1 MPERPD
7 TVAAVDWEAYLADAE
22 RDYAAAATPEELAEV
37 DVRYQ
42 GRRSP
47 LKLTLR
53 EVRDR
58 ETGKQLNDVRVRLEQ
73 LERDAAERVNRL
85 QLDAQLQ
92 ERVDVTL
99 PAELLGDVRVR
110 PRGSLHPTTL
120 IRRDVEDAF
129 IGLGYEIR
137 EDREIET
144 VEYNF
149 DKLAFPEWHPAR
161 SPRGTFYLDAEHVLR
176 TETSPSQIFALEE
189 KPPPVYMVSIGRV
202 YRRDAIDA
210 THFPIFHQFEGLAID
225 RGITMADLKG
235 TLLHVMRAL
244 FGEEREVRFRTHYF
258 PFTEPSMEPDISCG
272 VCGGSGCPTCSWSGW
287 VEIGGSGMVDPQVLA
302 NVGLDPDEWGGFAFG
317 LGLERAAQL
326 RYDIPLL
333 RPFWENDLRFL
344 RQFR

>member
-1 MPERPD
+1 MD
-7 TVAAVDWEAYLADAE
+7 TVAAVDWDDYLKQAE
-22 RDYAAAATPEELAEV
+22 RDYAAASTGEELSEANV
-37 DVRYQ
+37 KYQ

-47 LKLTLR
+47 LKLALR
-53 EVRDR
+53 EVRDPD
-58 ETGKQLNDVRVRLEQ
+58 TGRRLNGLRQRLEE
-73 LERDAAERVNRL
+73 LEHEAAQRVERL
-85 QLDAQLQ
+85 LLDARLRQS
-92 ERVDVTL
+92 VDVTL
-99 PAELLGDVRVR
+99 PAVLLGDVPPR
-110 PRGSLHPTTL
+110 PRGTLHPTTL
-120 IRRDVEDAF
+120 VRRDVEDAF

-137 EDREIET
+137 EDPEIET

-149 DKLAFPEWHPAR
+149 DKLAFPAWHPAR
-161 SPRGTFYLDAEHVLR
+161 SPRATFYVDPSHVLR
-176 TETSPSQIFALEE
+176 TETSPSQIRILEE

-225 RGITMADLKG
+225 HGITLADLQG

-244 FGEEREVRFRTHYF
+244 FGEDREVRFRTHYF
-258 PFTEPSMEPDISCG
+258 PFTEPSLEPDVSCG
-272 VCGGSGCPTCSWSGW
+272 VCGGSGCPTCKWSGW
-287 VEIGGSGMVDPQVLA
+287 IEIGGSGMVDPQVLE
-302 NVGLDPDEWGGFAFG
+302 NVGLDPAEWGGFAFG

>member
-1 MPERPD
+1 MD
-7 TVAAVDWEAYLADAE
+7 TVAAVNPDDLQKEALAAV
-22 RDYAAAATPEELAEV
+22 AAATTVAELDEV
-37 DVRYQ
+37 RVRYL
-42 GRRSP
+42 GRSSE
-47 LKLTLR
+47 LKLALR

-58 ETGKQLNDVRVRLEQ
+58 ETGMALNAVREVLEAAFAARQ
-73 LERDAAERVNRL
+73 EELERAELSERL
-85 QLDAQLQ
+85 AT

-110 PRGSLHPTTL
+110 PRGTLHPTTL

-149 DKLAFPEWHPAR
+149 DKLAFPAWHPAR
-161 SPRGTFYLDAEHVLR
+161 SPRDTFYVDSDHVLR
-176 TETSPSQIFALEE
+176 TETSPSQIHILEE
-189 KPPPVYMVSIGRV
+189 KPPPIYMVSIGRV
-202 YRRDAIDA
+202 YRRDAI
-210 THFPIFHQFEGLAID
+210 TPTRFPIFHQFEGLAID

-244 FGEEREVRFRTHYF
+244 FGEERRVRFRTHYF
-258 PFTEPSMEPDISCG
+258 PFTEPSMEPDVSCG
-272 VCGGSGCPTCSWSGW
+272 VCGGSGCPTCKWSGW
-287 VEIGGSGMVDPQVLA
+287 IEIGGSGMIDPQVLT
-302 NVGLDPDEWGGFAFG
+302 NVGLDPEEWGGFAFG
-317 LGLERAAQL
+317 LGLERTAQL
-326 RYDIPLL
+326 RYDIPTI

>member
-1 MPERPD
+1 MD
-7 TVAAVDWEAYLADAE
+7 TVAAVNPDDLQKEALAAV
-22 RDYAAAATPEELAEV
+22 AAATTVVELDEAR
-37 DVRYQ
+37 VRYL
-42 GRRSP
+42 GRSSE
-47 LKLTLR
+47 LKLALR

-58 ETGKQLNDVRVRLEQ
+58 ETGMALNAVREALEAAFATRQ
-73 LERDAAERVNRL
+73 EELERAELSERL
-85 QLDAQLQ
+85 AT

-110 PRGSLHPTTL
+110 PRGTLHPTTL

-149 DKLAFPEWHPAR
+149 DKLAFPAWHPAR
-161 SPRGTFYLDAEHVLR
+161 SSRDTFYVDPSTVLR
-176 TETSPSQIFALEE
+176 TETSPSQIHILEE
-189 KPPPVYMVSIGRV
+189 KPPPIYMVSIGRV
-202 YRRDAIDA
+202 YRRDAI
-210 THFPIFHQFEGLAID
+210 TPTRFPIFHQFEGLAID

-244 FGEEREVRFRTHYF
+244 FGEERRVRFRTHYF
-258 PFTEPSMEPDISCG
+258 PFTEPSMEPDVSCG
-272 VCGGSGCPTCSWSGW
+272 VCGGSGCPTCKWSGW
-287 VEIGGSGMVDPQVLA
+287 IEIGGSGMVDPEVLA
-302 NVGLDPDEWGGFAFG
+302 NVGLDPEEWGGFAFG

-326 RYDIPLL
+326 RYDIPTI

>member
-1 MPERPD
+1 LD
-7 TVAAVDWEAYLADAE
+7 TVAAVDWEKYLADAE
-22 RDYAAAATPEELAEV
+22 RDYAAPASAVELS
-37 DVRYQ
+37 DVNARYQ

-47 LKLTLR
+47 LRLALA

-58 ETGKQLNDVRVRLEQ
+58 ESGIRLNAVRQRIEELEQ
-73 LERDAAERVNRL
+73 EASERIGRAE
-85 QLDAQLQ
+85 LDARLTG
-92 ERVDVTL
+92 RVDVTL
-99 PAELLGDVRVR
+99 PAELLGEVR
-110 PRGSLHPTTL
+110 PRPRASLHPTTL

-149 DKLAFPEWHPAR
+149 DKLTFPAWHPAR
-161 SPRGTFYLDAEHVLR
+161 SRRASIYLGDDTVLR
-176 TETSPSQIFALEE
+176 TETSPSQIRILEE

-202 YRRDAIDA
+202 YRRDTIDA

-225 RGITMADLKG
+225 RGITLADLKG

-258 PFTEPSMEPDISCG
+258 PFTEPSMEPDVSCG

-287 VEIGGSGMVDPQVLA
+287 IEIGGSGMVDPQVLE
-302 NVGLDPDEWGGFAFG
+302 NVALDPDEWGGFAFG

-326 RYDIPLL
+326 RYDIPTI
-333 RPFWENDLRFL
+333 RPYWENDLRFL

>member
-1 MPERPD
+1 LD
-7 TVAAVDWEAYLADAE
+7 TVAAVNPDDLEREALAAV
-22 RDYAAAATPEELAEV
+22 AAASSLAQLDEARV
-37 DVRYQ
+37 HYL
-42 GRRSP
+42 GRRSE
-47 LKLTLR
+47 LKLALR

-58 ETGKQLNDVRVRLEQ
+58 DTGMALNAVREAIESAVAERQEE
-73 LERDAAERVNRL
+73 LERAGLEERL
-85 QLDAQLQ
+85 AT

-99 PAELLGDVRVR
+99 PAELLGEVR
-110 PRGSLHPTTL
+110 PRPRAGLHPTTL

-149 DKLAFPEWHPAR
+149 DKLTFPAWHPAR
-161 SPRGTFYLDAEHVLR
+161 SRRASIYLGDDTVLR
-176 TETSPSQIFALEE
+176 TETSPSQIRILEE

-202 YRRDAIDA
+202 YRRDTIDA

-225 RGITMADLKG
+225 RGITLADLKG

-258 PFTEPSMEPDISCG
+258 PFTEPSMEPDVSCG

-287 VEIGGSGMVDPQVLA
+287 IEIGGSGMVDPQVLE
-302 NVGLDPDEWGGFAFG
+302 NVALDPDEWGGFAFG

-326 RYDIPLL
+326 RYDIPTI
-333 RPFWENDLRFL
+333 RPYWENDLRFL

>member
-1 MPERPD
+1 LD
-7 TVAAVDWEAYLADAE
+7 TVAAVNPDDLQKEALAAV
-22 RDYAAAATPEELAEV
+22 AAATTVAELDEV
-37 DVRYQ
+37 RVRYL
-42 GRRSP
+42 GRSSE
-47 LKLTLR
+47 LKLALR

-58 ETGKQLNDVRVRLEQ
+58 ETGMALNAVREVLEAAFAARQ
-73 LERDAAERVNRL
+73 EELERAELSERL
-85 QLDAQLQ
+85 AT

-110 PRGSLHPTTL
+110 PRGTLHPTTL

-149 DKLAFPEWHPAR
+149 DKLAFPAWHPAR
-161 SPRGTFYLDAEHVLR
+161 SPRDTFYVDSDHVLR
-176 TETSPSQIFALEE
+176 TETSPSQIHILEE
-189 KPPPVYMVSIGRV
+189 KPPPIYMVSIGRV
-202 YRRDAIDA
+202 YRRDAI
-210 THFPIFHQFEGLAID
+210 TPTRFPIFHQFEGLAID

-244 FGEEREVRFRTHYF
+244 FGEERRVRFRTHYF
-258 PFTEPSMEPDISCG
+258 PFTEPSMEPDVSCG
-272 VCGGSGCPTCSWSGW
+272 VCGGSGCPTCKWSGW
-287 VEIGGSGMVDPQVLA
+287 IEIGGSGMIDPQVLT
-302 NVGLDPDEWGGFAFG
+302 NVGLDPEEWGGFAFG
-317 LGLERAAQL
+317 LGLERTAQL
-326 RYDIPLL
+326 RYDIPTI

>member
-1 MPERPD
+1 MD
-7 TVAAVDWEAYLADAE
+7 TVAAVNPDDLQKEALAAV
-22 RDYAAAATPEELAEV
+22 AAATTVAELDEAR
-37 DVRYQ
+37 VRYL
-42 GRRSP
+42 GRSSE
-47 LKLTLR
+47 LKLALR

-58 ETGKQLNDVRVRLEQ
+58 ETGMALNAVREALEAAFAARQ
-73 LERDAAERVNRL
+73 EELERAELSERL
-85 QLDAQLQ
+85 AT

-110 PRGSLHPTTL
+110 PRGTLHPTTL

-161 SPRGTFYLDAEHVLR
+161 SSRDTFYVDSGHVLR
-176 TETSPSQIFALEE
+176 TETSPSQIHILEE
-189 KPPPVYMVSIGRV
+189 KPPPIYMVSIGRV
-202 YRRDAIDA
+202 YRRDAI
-210 THFPIFHQFEGLAID
+210 TPTRFPIFHQFEGLAID

-258 PFTEPSMEPDISCG
+258 PFTEPSMEPDVSCG
-272 VCGGSGCPTCSWSGW
+272 VCRGSGCPTCKWSGW
-287 VEIGGSGMVDPQVLA
+287 IEIGGSGMIDPQVLA
-302 NVGLDPDEWGGFAFG
+302 NVGLDPEEWGGFAFG
-317 LGLERAAQL
+317 LGLERTAQL
-326 RYDIPLL
+326 RYDIPTI

>member
-7 TVAAVDWEAYLADAE
+7 TVAAVDWDEYLREAE
-22 RDYAAAATPEELAEV
+22 HDYAATTTAVELG
-37 DVRYQ
+37 DVNARYQ

-47 LKLTLR
+47 LRLALA

-58 ETGKQLNDVRVRLEQ
+58 ETGIRLNAVR
-73 LERDAAERVNRL
+73 ERVEEREGEAAARIGRAE
-85 QLDAQLQ
+85 LDARLS

-99 PAELLGDVRVR
+99 PAELLGDVH
-110 PRGSLHPTTL
+110 PRARGTLHPTTL

-149 DKLAFPEWHPAR
+149 DKLAFPVWHPAR
-161 SPRGTFYLDAEHVLR
+161 SAGDTFYVDSGHVLR
-176 TETSPSQIFALEE
+176 TETSASQIHIMEE
-189 KPPPVYMVSIGRV
+189 KPPPIYMVSIGRV
-202 YRRDAIDA
+202 YRRDAI
-210 THFPIFHQFEGLAID
+210 TPTRFPIFHQFEGLAID
-225 RGITMADLKG
+225 RGITLADLKG

-244 FGEEREVRFRTHYF
+244 FGDERDVRFRTHYF
-258 PFTEPSMEPDISCG
+258 PFTEPSMESDVSCG
-272 VCGGSGCPTCSWSGW
+272 VCGGPGCPTCKWSGW
-287 VEIGGSGMVDPQVLA
+287 IELGGSGMVDPQVLE

-317 LGLERAAQL
+317 FGLERAAQL
-326 RYDIPLL
+326 RYDIPTI
-333 RPFWENDLRFL
+333 RPFWEDDLRFL

>member
-1 MPERPD
+1 LD
-7 TVAAVDWEAYLADAE
+7 TVAAVNPDDVQKEALAAVE
-22 RDYAAAATPEELAEV
+22 AATALAEL
-37 DVRYQ
+37 DELRVRYL
-42 GRRSP
+42 GRRSA
-47 LKLTLR
+47 LKLALR

-58 ETGKQLNDVRVRLEQ
+58 ETGMALNSAREAIEAAVAARQEE
-73 LERDAAERVNRL
+73 LERAELEARL
-85 QLDAQLQ
+85 QG

-99 PAELLGDVRVR
+99 PAELLGDVRPR
-110 PRGSLHPTTL
+110 PRGTLHPTTL

-137 EDREIET
+137 EDREVET

-149 DKLAFPEWHPAR
+149 DKLAFPAWHPAR
-161 SPRGTFYLDAEHVLR
+161 SSGDTFYVDPGHVLR
-176 TETSPSQIFALEE
+176 TETSPSQIHKMEE
-189 KPPPVYMVSIGRV
+189 SGPPIYMVSIGRV
-202 YRRDAIDA
+202 YRRDAI
-210 THFPIFHQFEGLAID
+210 TPTRFPIFHQFEGLAID

-258 PFTEPSMEPDISCG
+258 PFTEPSMEPDVSCG
-272 VCGGSGCPTCSWSGW
+272 VCGGSGCPTCKWSGW
-287 VEIGGSGMVDPQVLA
+287 IEIGGSGMVDPQVLA

-326 RYDIPLL
+326 RYDIPTI
-333 RPFWENDLRFL
+333 RPFWEDDLRFL